1 MVFEYVPG
9 GEVFLHL
16 RNKGRRVVVSGVA
29 SALFARS
36 RTVVSLRS
44 VRFEPDLSK
53 FYIAEVVLAFEYLHG
68 MHIAYRDLKPEVR
81 AHDCTSPHVRGM
93 STRARPHA
101 RLPPQNLLLSSRG
114 HIKVTDFGFAK
125 VVTDRS
131 ADRRRA
137 VALSPSG
144 GVLTSLSLVQQ
155 DMDLVRH
162 PGVSFARDYSESRAR
177 PIRRLVGAGR
187 PYL

>member
-1 MVFEYVPG
+1 
-9 GEVFLHL
+9 
-16 RNKGRRVVVSGVA
+16 
-29 SALFARS
+29 
-36 RTVVSLRS
+36 
-44 VRFEPDLSK
+44 
-53 FYIAEVVLAFEYLHG
+53 
-68 MHIAYRDLKPEVR
+68 
-81 AHDCTSPHVRGM
+81 M

-177 PIRRLVGAGR
+177 PIRRLVGAWR

>member
-1 MVFEYVPG
+1 MRPLSRTPRRRTGNFQDELRLYMVFEYVPG

-44 VRFEPDLSK
+44 VRFDPDLSK

-81 AHDCTSPHVRGM
+81 AHRAAT
-93 STRARPHA
+93 TARARM
-101 RLPPQNLLLSSRG
+101 
-114 HIKVTDFGFAK
+114 FA
-125 VVTDRS
+125 
-131 ADRRRA
+131 A
-137 VALSPSG
+137 
-144 GVLTSLSLVQQ
+144 
-155 DMDLVRH
+155 
-162 PGVSFARDYSESRAR
+162 
-177 PIRRLVGAGR
+177 
-187 PYL
+187 